1 MSSSAGQPVILYHKC
16 LSRPFIR
23 GFGQLGAGTRR
34 DTRLP
39 EEGDGGTSTEIVG
52 SFPNTRSP
60 GRLQSRRHSGERD
73 ARRSIVLP
81 TYGWG
86 AAVISK
92 RHKKEK
98 KKAKAGKVTASRLC
112 TGQGPGCPRA
122 TFLFRVG
129 ISHLPD
135 ADDGVGDQDEQ
146 NDERLHEGGDRVVV
160 VLEEGQHLKWE
171 DGQAIKDGNSQADV
185 FLARCHDQ
193 SVELHLMTFDL
204 RMR

>member
-1 MSSSAGQPVILYHKC
+1 MPKIMKRNLDAASKECAWMSSSAGQPVILYHKC

-52 SFPNTRSP
+52 SFPDTRSP

-92 RHKKEK
+92 RHEKEK
-98 KKAKAGKVTASRLC
+98 KKAKAGKVTASRLW
-112 TGQGPGCPRA
+112 TGQGA
-122 TFLFRVG
+122 RV
-129 ISHLPD
+129 S
-135 ADDGVGDQDEQ
+135 A
-146 NDERLHEGGDRVVV
+146 
-160 VLEEGQHLKWE
+160 
-171 DGQAIKDGNSQADV
+171 GNIFVSSWH
-185 FLARCHDQ
+185 FSPARRRRWRWR
-193 SVELHLMTFDL
+193 SG
-204 RMR
+204 

>member
-1 MSSSAGQPVILYHKC
+1 MSLPAFHSRIRSVRSGDEKRHEIAGREKE
-16 LSRPFIR
+16 
-23 GFGQLGAGTRR
+23 
-34 DTRLP
+34 D
-39 EEGDGGTSTEIVG
+39 EGDGGTSTEIVG

-60 GRLQSRRHSGERD
+60 GRLQSRRHRRERD

-98 KKAKAGKVTASRLC
+98 KKAKAGKVTASRLW

-171 DGQAIKDGNSQADV
+171 YGQVIKDDGLHSKFQADV
-185 FLARCHDQ
+185 FC
-193 SVELHLMTFDL
+193 E
-204 RMR
+204 